1 MTKVL
6 EYSPPWL
13 ARFTPAH
20 HFLTAPT
27 LSREETET
35 LASEND
41 FYEGPR
47 RTIAR
52 RGREIF
58 AVIRNQIRWA
68 DLAVLKDQ
76 WQEGVKEKRE
86 GEEGDGEGEGEG
98 VEGTPLKGKGNANG
112 RGFGLG
118 ILGKQSVKGEETEK
132 EKEKKGWKVPYR
144 ILNANIYGEIT
155 QLSISPDG
163 VFMLIVTRHTVHVAV
178 LPDAS
183 HLTSD
188 DRTHLKIKTFQLGPT
203 EHVRPHSPVISALW
217 HPLGVFD
224 THGGC
229 VVTVTQDA
237 NLRLWEFNKNDH
249 SSFNNPTVAVDLK
262 KLADASSTEDTDLS
276 PAGLTASRQGFCF
289 DLVDMEV
296 TSACFGGNG
305 FAEEDPWS
313 PFTLWIALR
322 TGALYALCPLLPSK
336 WQVPSFSMPILTDAL
351 LTALVDLEEDYEEAE
366 EEFYIKQHNWL
377 REIDSQQPLP
387 LPESCSWRIG
397 SEIRYRPDG
406 FSAIPKLQGPFLLDI
421 EDPDDLDVTDI
432 MVIPARVDLESVI
445 DTGEELAEDVEDGPP
460 VTMIVLATKS
470 GIVHTCLQMEGVSA
484 EWLPKRVGFAF
495 SDEEGA
501 VPAPL
506 VPLEALETAREQDQR
521 SFAWPVLTQDVQ
533 SRYSFYVTNSCY
545 VTYLSFS
552 NWAEQISKQFADPD
566 AERLDTRLNVICDG
580 PLATREVIARSTEAG
595 IGGGEIASTLS
606 PHRLPY
612 QAPSIFYA
620 PDPLENFLKS
630 RAPRDKS
637 FLTGEIVLSPATLDV
652 IVAAHALLSRHTAT
666 LERAASGLFVRAQR
680 LNDELRDQLL
690 QLSEVSN
697 RITGVNEQIGAEKTM
712 AEAVKGEGDEE
723 DTLTARVSRAKKRQ
737 AELQE
742 RYERVRSQ
750 LVKTGGK
757 PLSFREKSWFN
768 EVEMQSRS
776 LEDTGRGKSR
786 IVGRVEDAK
795 SVAQS
800 LISEAKQLAEQKK
813 RDAQAQMKAAEKEA
827 RKTGKPAKV
836 PFDQGR
842 ADVRAAMQII
852 DRESSMIENITTRLA
867 GMTTGFDSV

>member
-1 MTKVL
+1 
-6 EYSPPWL
+6 
-13 ARFTPAH
+13 
-20 HFLTAPT
+20 
-27 LSREETET
+27 
-35 LASEND
+35 
-41 FYEGPR
+41 
-47 RTIAR
+47 
-52 RGREIF
+52 
-58 AVIRNQIRWA
+58 
-68 DLAVLKDQ
+68 
-76 WQEGVKEKRE
+76 
-86 GEEGDGEGEGEG
+86 
-98 VEGTPLKGKGNANG
+98 
-112 RGFGLG
+112 
-118 ILGKQSVKGEETEK
+118 
-132 EKEKKGWKVPYR
+132 
-144 ILNANIYGEIT
+144 
-155 QLSISPDG
+155 
-163 VFMLIVTRHTVHVAV
+163 MLIVTRHTVHVAV

-595 IGGGEIASTLS
+595 SSCTLPIHHLPACLVFYDYDLGYLMLTTSTARIQAAILDSPTFVADLTQLEEEEVVGGGNGGVGSGDAAHGTGEIIVGGGEIASTLS

-742 RYERVRSQ
+742 RYERIRSQ

-786 IVGRVEDAK
+786 IVGRVEDV
-795 SVAQS
+795 SD
-800 LISEAKQLAEQKK
+800 LFL
-813 RDAQAQMKAAEKEA
+813 
-827 RKTGKPAKV
+827 V
-836 PFDQGR
+836 PFFYIFLRVYGE
-842 ADVRAAMQII
+842 AVY
-852 DRESSMIENITTRLA
+852 
-867 GMTTGFDSV
+867 